1 MVGCESRSEHEPKL
15 AAAEQNLKNTI
26 DAVNYEQESK
36 WLDVW
41 IDSVGLDQG
50 EAVGMRF
57 LLDCQQKGYRL
68 HFGTTDA
75 NGFTPA
81 IGDSTGGPPSRRLK
95 AECDSIIA
103 KENRIKSK
111 RAAREKA
118 EEKRKDEAYDKAH
131 PTH

>member
-1 MVGCESRSEHEPKL
+1 MAIL
-15 AAAEQNLKNTI
+15 AVILVLGAIVRVA
-26 DAVNYEQESK
+26 
-36 WLDVW
+36 DV
-41 IDSVGLDQG
+41 SNEV
-50 EAVGMRF
+50 
-57 LLDCQQKGYRL
+57 QQTT
-68 HFGTTDA
+68 FGTTDA